1 MQATV
6 AGHHPCPVQWEPS
19 LILLPRD
26 LRCKA
31 GAAIS
36 MRDGSSPEAY
46 LCDQVRRS
54 WPASI
59 KEVRESRRR
68 YRENPRE
75 MRGGRKPGVSPVA
88 IGAIT
93 ARMILLMA
101 VVPAGTWRGE
111 PGAADWPAPPGGP
124 LPGQRAPPTLTGCGG
139 SPAPSAAT
147 SGLRKAHAPGDQ
159 PCHGLDS
166 SAARE
171 RGRRRGGGRAG
182 QGQLAQP
189 GRMNE
194 LAPAV

>member
-1 MQATV
+1 MPSAVGT
-6 AGHHPCPVQWEPS
+6 S

-26 LRCKA
+26 LRCKT

-36 MRDGSSPEAY
+36 MRDGSGPEAY

-111 PGAADWPAPPGGP
+111 PGAAGPGRRHRGGPPSPASAPRRRDAPCGVSLVRWWAGPPGSF
-124 LPGQRAPPTLTGCGG
+124 LPAGG
-139 SPAPSAAT
+139 AA
-147 SGLRKAHAPGDQ
+147 
-159 PCHGLDS
+159 
-166 SAARE
+166 
-171 RGRRRGGGRAG
+171 
-182 QGQLAQP
+182 
-189 GRMNE
+189 
-194 LAPAV
+194 

>member
-1 MQATV
+1 KGQANNATIHAIIEAPLGFPLFPVLDMQATV

-54 WPASI
+54 WPVSI

-111 PGAADWPAPPGGP
+111 PGAAGPGRRHRAGPP
-124 LPGQRAPPTLTGCGG
+124 
-139 SPAPSAAT
+139 SPASA
-147 SGLRKAHAPGDQ
+147 P
-159 PCHGLDS
+159 
-166 SAARE
+166 
-171 RGRRRGGGRAG
+171 
-182 QGQLAQP
+182 
-189 GRMNE
+189 
-194 LAPAV
+194 

>member
-54 WPASI
+54 WPVSI
-59 KEVRESRRR
+59 KGVRESRRR

-88 IGAIT
+88 IGAIA

-101 VVPAGTWRGE
+101 VVPAGTWRGAGRRR
-111 PGAADWPAPPGGP
+111 PGPAPP
-124 LPGQRAPPTLTGCGG
+124 
-139 SPAPSAAT
+139 S
-147 SGLRKAHAPGDQ
+147 AHAGVPPDPFGPAD
-159 PCHGLDS
+159 LDWLRRL
-166 SAARE
+166 ARAI
-171 RGRRRGGGRAG
+171 GRHQRS
-182 QGQLAQP
+182 P
-189 GRMNE
+189 E
-194 LAPAV
+194 S